1 MNAAPVPFAAALG
14 DYLRAQGLGNG
25 SVPGLAAFSG
35 GQSNPTYRVTTEQGC
50 YVLRMQPPGPLL
62 PGAHAVDREY
72 RVMGALQG
80 TGVPVPRML
89 AYCGDA
95 AILGT
100 PFYLMEF
107 LEGRVLM
114 DQSLPGM
121 DTQQRGAIYDE
132 MNRVIGDL
140 HALDYPSLGLGDFGK
155 AGDYFARQIARWS
168 RQTQSSTLPVP
179 DAMRRLMDWLPQHLP
194 AGDATAL
201 VHGDYRLDN
210 LVFHATE
217 PRVIGVLDW
226 ELSTLGHPLA
236 DFSYQCMAWHIPS
249 TVWRGIADKDLD
261 GLGIPQESDYVR
273 RYAERTGR
281 DAAEHWDFYMA
292 YNLFRMAA
300 ILHGVAQRAAAG
312 NANAADAFETGAK
325 AAPLAEL
332 GWHRA
337 QRYGAQRR

>member
-217 PRVIGVLDW
+217 TRVIGVLDW

-249 TVWRGIADKDLD
+249 TVWRGIAELDLKA
-261 GLGIPQESDYVR
+261 LGIPQEADYVR

>member
-140 HALDYPSLGLGDFGK
+140 HALDYQSLGLGDFGK

-217 PRVIGVLDW
+217 TRVIGVLDW

-249 TVWRGIADKDLD
+249 TVWRGIAELDLKA
-261 GLGIPQESDYVR
+261 LGIPQEADYVR

>member
-1 MNAAPVPFAAALG
+1 MSAGPVPFAAALG
-14 DYLRAQGLGNG
+14 DYLRAQGLGDS
-25 SVPGLAAFSG
+25 SVPGVTAFSG
-35 GQSNPTYRVTTEQGC
+35 GQSNPTYRVTTAQGC

-62 PGAHAVDREY
+62 PGAHAVDHEY
-72 RVMGALQG
+72 RVMGAMQG

-121 DTQQRGAIYDE
+121 GTQQRGAIYDE

-140 HALDYPSLGLGDFGK
+140 HALDYQSLGLGDFGK

-168 RQTQSSTLPVP
+168 RQTQASTLPVP
-179 DAMRRLMDWLPQHLP
+179 GAMRRLMDWLPQHLP

-226 ELSTLGHPLA
+226 ELSTLGQPLA

-249 TVWRGIADKDLD
+249 TVWRGIAELDLKA
-261 GLGIPQESDYVR
+261 LGIPQEADYVR
-273 RYAERTGR
+273 RYTERTGR

-325 AAPLAEL
+325 ASPLAEL